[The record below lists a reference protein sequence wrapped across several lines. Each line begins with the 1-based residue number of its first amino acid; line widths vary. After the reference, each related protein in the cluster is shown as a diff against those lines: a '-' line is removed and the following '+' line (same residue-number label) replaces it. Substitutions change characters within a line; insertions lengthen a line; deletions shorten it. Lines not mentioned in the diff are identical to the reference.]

1 MSVLSCVCLCGMF
14 WPAGASFDLCVVA
27 EGVVKSVSSFAIV
40 LAKGGWQE
48 DNQEVW
54 FEIMKVSESTEGLIS
69 YISLACNGGGGS
81 WSERSLCKDG
91 QADLMVEAA
100 PNL

>member
-1 MSVLSCVCLCGMF
+1 MSFHACVCAQCFGQLG
-14 WPAGASFDLCVVA
+14 AGFDLWVVA

-48 DNQEVW
+48 DSQKVW
-54 FEIMKVSESTEGLIS
+54 FELMKVSESTEGLIS
-69 YISLACNGGGGS
+69 YISLACDGGGDS

-91 QADLMVEAA
+91 QADLIVEAT